1 MDVENELSLLTAITD
16 ILDSTDDESLSPFD
30 TIPDSELL
38 TSPRE
43 CDNSSVWHGLWD
55 RRFCLPSLVWPVKIV
70 GLPQQCSSFE
80 IAARPG

>member
-43 CDNSSVWHGLWD
+43 RDNSSV
-55 RRFCLPSLVWPVKIV
+55 
-70 GLPQQCSSFE
+70 
-80 IAARPG
+80 